1 MSSTKQRATVITAA
15 LGLAVAIAATSA
27 WAQFRKPEDA
37 IKYRRSAMFVMANH
51 FARIGAMV
59 SGRVPFDAEAVR
71 ANADIVAALAKLP
84 FAGFIAGTDKGDTQA
99 EAEIWTEPDKFRA
112 ATQKMQ
118 DEVARLNAAA
128 KTGDLAQIKMAF
140 GAASE
145 SCKSC
150 HDHYRKE

>member
-1 MSSTKQRATVITAA
+1 MSSMKYRPTLVATA
-15 LGLAVAIAATSA
+15 LALAIAATSA
-27 WAQFRKPEDA
+27 WAQFRKPEEA
-37 IKYRRSAMFVMANH
+37 IKYRQGAMFVMANH

-59 SGRVPFDAEAVR
+59 NGRVPFDADAVR
-71 ANADIVAALAKLP
+71 ANADIVALLAKLP
-84 FAGFIAGTDKGDTQA
+84 FAGFIEGTDKGDTKA

-128 KTGDLAQIKMAF
+128 KTGNLAQIKTAF
-140 GAASE
+140 GAVGE

-150 HDHYRKE
+150 HDNYRKE